1 VASAEPSR
9 AVHCWAPWVNL
20 LLPGGG
26 MILIG
31 SVASGLLGG
40 LVFAACANLALLAV
54 LLFPDDFSGTTQA
67 LAIGLAAGA
76 YVGAQV
82 RFAGCA
88 RKLREQTAASFR
100 RRLLWQSQELLAHG
114 EAAHAVEVLRPL
126 ADQACG
132 DLLVAYR
139 LAQALTAAGDVPAA
153 RAAWQQVRQLD
164 RHGLYRQHGD
174 R

>member
-1 VASAEPSR
+1 MASVEPSR
-9 AVHCWAPWVNL
+9 AARGWAPWVNL

-26 MILIG
+26 MILLG
-31 SVASGLLGG
+31 SAASGLLGG
-40 LVFAACANLALLAV
+40 LLFAVCANFALLAV
-54 LLFPDDFSGTTQA
+54 LLFPDDFSGTAQA
-67 LAIGLAAGA
+67 LAIGVAAGA

-82 RFAGCA
+82 RFVACA

-100 RRLLWQSQELLAHG
+100 RRLLWQSQELLARG
-114 EAAHAVEVLRPL
+114 EAGRAVEVLRPL
-126 ADQACG
+126 ADQAG
-132 DLLVAYR
+132 DDLLVAYR

-153 RAAWQQVRQLD
+153 RAAWRQVRQLD